1 MSQKLLRRSP
11 QKHTSSASKQWMP
24 WFDKLLPLFGV
35 VVLVVLWEL
44 VATSGWISPVLL
56 PTPVA
61 TVTELFSVAF
71 RAENSLFFDFIVT
84 VWRTLQAFIIAAVLG
99 VPLGIILGSN
109 ERIYRS
115 VEFLIDFFR
124 STPASALIPM
134 FLLFLGTSDWN
145 KVVIPAF
152 AGFLVIIFNSAYGVM
167 NARQSRILAAK
178 VMGASQWDIFKDV
191 LFWES
196 LPQIFIGL
204 RTGISISLVIVIVA
218 EMFIGTENGLG
229 KRIIDTQQVL
239 NVKDMYASILTTGVL
254 GYCLNMLFRFAEK
267 RIVHWSGK

>member
-1 MSQKLLRRSP
+1 MLRRSP
-11 QKHTSSASKQWMP
+11 QKGSIPTSPTRKKHWMF
-24 WFDKLLPLFGV
+24 WFDKLLPLVGLI
-35 VVLVVLWEL
+35 VLLVFWEL
-44 VATSGWISPVLL
+44 VAKSGWINPVLL

-61 TVTELFSVAF
+61 TITELFNVAF
-71 RAENSLFFDFIVT
+71 RAEDSLFGDFTIT
-84 VWRTLQAFIIAAVLG
+84 VWRTFQAFVIATLLG

-109 ERIYRS
+109 ERVYRS

-124 STPASALIPM
+124 STPATALIPM
-134 FLLFLGTSDWN
+134 FILFLGTNDWN

-152 AGFLVIIFNSAYGVM
+152 AGFLAIIFNSAYGVM
-167 NARQSRILAAK
+167 NARQSRILAAR
-178 VMGASQWDIFKDV
+178 VMGANQWDIFKDV

-239 NVKDMYASILTTGVL
+239 NVNDMYASILTTGVV
-254 GYCLNMLFRFAEK
+254 GYCLNMLFRYAEK